1 MTASMKTKIILLSL
15 LMSCFLT
22 ACRTQQQTV
31 IEKEVHDTV
40 TVTKDS
46 IVIHERI
53 VNVEVP
59 VPEIQIERVVP
70 EDTVSVIDNGL
81 FTSTARLEDGFLHH
95 SLVTNKGAKIPASVQ
110 VADTTHT
117 HGSSVSVTN
126 TSDKQKEI
134 IKEVNVLTTTQS
146 FFITVGKVASGL
158 VLLAI
163 LIFFGRFYIK
173 KRGLLK

>member
-1 MTASMKTKIILLSL
+1 MTASINTKIIILSL
-15 LMSCFLT
+15 LTSCFIT
-22 ACRTQQQTV
+22 SCRTQQQTV

-53 VNVEVP
+53 VNVEVQ

-117 HGSSVSVTN
+117 QGSSVSVKN

-146 FFITVGKVASGL
+146 FFITVGKVTSGL
-158 VLLAI
+158 VI
-163 LIFFGRFYIK
+163 
-173 KRGLLK
+173 

>member
-1 MTASMKTKIILLSL
+1 MIASMKTKIILLSL

-22 ACRTQQQTV
+22 SCRTQQHTV

-59 VPEIQIERVVP
+59 VPVIQIERVVP

-81 FTSTARLEDGFLHH
+81 FTSTARLEYGLLHH

-110 VADTTHT
+110 VSDTTHT
-117 HGSSVSVTN
+117 QVSSVSVTN

-163 LIFFGRFYIK
+163 LIFFGRFYLK

>member
-1 MTASMKTKIILLSL
+1 MKTKIILFSL

-31 IEKEVHDTV
+31 IEKDVHDTV

-81 FTSTARLEDGFLHH
+81 FTSTARLEDGFLYH
-95 SLVTNKGAKIPASVQ
+95 SLVTNKGAKIPASVP
-110 VADTTHT
+110 
-117 HGSSVSVTN
+117 
-126 TSDKQKEI
+126 SDKQKEI

-163 LIFFGRFYIK
+163 LIFFGRFYLK

>member
-1 MTASMKTKIILLSL
+1 
-15 LMSCFLT
+15 
-22 ACRTQQQTV
+22 
-31 IEKEVHDTV
+31 
-40 TVTKDS
+40 
-46 IVIHERI
+46 
-53 VNVEVP
+53 
-59 VPEIQIERVVP
+59 
-70 EDTVSVIDNGL
+70 VIDNGL
-81 FTSTARLEDGFLHH
+81 VTSTARLEDGFLHH

-117 HGSSVSVTN
+117 QGSSVSVTN

-163 LIFFGRFYIK
+163 LIFFGRFYLK

>member
-1 MTASMKTKIILLSL
+1 MKTKIILFSL
-15 LMSCFLT
+15 LLSCLLS

-31 IEKEVHDTV
+31 IERTLHDTV

-70 EDTVSVIDNGL
+70 EDTVSVIDNG
-81 FTSTARLEDGFLHH
+81 FYISTACLENGFLFH
-95 SLVTNKGAKIPASVQ
+95 SLKTKANAKFPASVQ

-117 HGSSVSVTN
+117 QGSSVSVTN
-126 TSDKQKEI
+126 TSESQKETV
-134 IKEVNVLTTTQS
+134 KEVNVLTTTQS
-146 FFITVGKVASGL
+146 FFITVGKIACGL

-163 LIFFGRFYIK
+163 LIFFGRFYLK

>member
-1 MTASMKTKIILLSL
+1 MTASINTKIILLSL
-15 LMSCFLT
+15 LMSCFIT
-22 ACRTQQQTV
+22 SCRTQQQTV

-53 VNVEVP
+53 VNVEVQ
-59 VPEIQIERVVP
+59 VPEIHIERVVP

-117 HGSSVSVTN
+117 QGSSVSVKKLRSQEKKN
-126 TSDKQKEI
+126 KKED
-134 IKEVNVLTTTQS
+134 
-146 FFITVGKVASGL
+146 
-158 VLLAI
+158 
-163 LIFFGRFYIK
+163 
-173 KRGLLK
+173 

>member
-1 MTASMKTKIILLSL
+1 MAHRIIFLSL
-15 LMSCFLT
+15 FVSCLLMMS
-22 ACRTQQQTV
+22 CRTQQQTV
-31 IEKEVHDTV
+31 IEKTQHDTV

-46 IVIHERI
+46 AVLHERI

-70 EDTVSVIDNGL
+70 EDTISVIDNGI
-81 FTSTARLEDGFLHH
+81 FISTARLEDGFLYH
-95 SLVTNKGAKIPASVQ
+95 SLKTKANAKLSGSVQ

-117 HGSSVSVTN
+117 QGSSVSITN
-126 TSDKQKEI
+126 TSDKQKEV

-146 FFITVGKVASGL
+146 FFITIGKIASG
-158 VLLAI
+158 VIIATI
-163 LIFFGRFYIK
+163 LIFFGRFYLK